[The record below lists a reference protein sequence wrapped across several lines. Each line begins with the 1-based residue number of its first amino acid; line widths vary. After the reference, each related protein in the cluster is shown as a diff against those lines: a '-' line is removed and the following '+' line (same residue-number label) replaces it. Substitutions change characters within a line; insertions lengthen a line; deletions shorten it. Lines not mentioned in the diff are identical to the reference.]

1 MAALLARVASLDSTA
16 VTPAQ
21 VLTMA
26 TRGAAAAI
34 GLADVG
40 RLAEGFVADMIR
52 IDLGHSTFVPVT
64 EPSELLAHLVWA
76 GSDRRVTDVW
86 VAGEPV
92 VVDGRVTNVD
102 EDQARAEVNNRALRL
117 AQG

>member
-1 MAALLARVASLDSTA
+1 MAALLARVAALDSTA

-21 VLTMA
+21 VLAMA
-26 TRGAAAAI
+26 TRGAAAAV
-34 GLADVG
+34 GLDNVG

-52 IDLGHSTFVPVT
+52 IDLDHSTFVPVT

-102 EDQARAEVNNRALRL
+102 EDRARAEVSSRAVRL
-117 AQG
+117 AEG